1 MESQPRFLQYPQY
14 LRKTPP
20 RDGCEEIN
28 GKHAVERYPE
38 AERTRHE
45 KGAVIK
51 RQNNPELG
59 Q

>member
-14 LRKTPP
+14 LRETSP
-20 RDGCEEIN
+20 RDEYEEAN
-28 GKHAVERYPE
+28 GEHAAERYLE
-38 AERTRHE
+38 IERTRHE
-45 KGAVIK
+45 KRAVIK